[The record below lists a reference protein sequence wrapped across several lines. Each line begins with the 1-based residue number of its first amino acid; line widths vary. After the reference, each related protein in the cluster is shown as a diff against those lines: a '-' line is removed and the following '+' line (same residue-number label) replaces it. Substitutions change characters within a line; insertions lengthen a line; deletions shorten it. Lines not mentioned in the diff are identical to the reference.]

1 MKDTLIQHIDKT
13 QSTNKL
19 LSSWVEE
26 RADTDAKIPPFFALW
41 ADFQT
46 AGRGMGANHWF
57 SEAGKNLLVSF
68 YFEPGIPASR
78 QFLFN
83 QYFSVCTRDFI
94 ARHVDNVAIKW
105 PNDIYVNGKK
115 VAGILIEHTLSGDR
129 IRHTIAGIGVNINQ
143 ERFPEDI
150 PCPTSLTMET
160 GKPYDV
166 GTFLQNYQEF
176 LRERHS
182 ALSAEP
188 AAAEALNR
196 EYLKHLYRLNEPH
209 RFAIQGR
216 ETTATI
222 LGVDE
227 FGRLLLE
234 ESDGVRH
241 CCGTKE
247 VAFL

>member
-83 QYFSVCTRDFI
+83 QYFSVCTRGFI

-150 PCPTSLTMET
+150 PRPTSLTMET

-234 ESDGVRH
+234 ETDGVRH